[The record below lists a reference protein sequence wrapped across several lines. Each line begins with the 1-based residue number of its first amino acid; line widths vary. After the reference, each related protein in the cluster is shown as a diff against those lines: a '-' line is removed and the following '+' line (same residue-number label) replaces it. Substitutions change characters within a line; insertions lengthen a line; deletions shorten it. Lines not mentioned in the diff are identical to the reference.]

1 MKIYQYV
8 NLLFL
13 FVIAQAISQEIGPQI
28 NFKTMTI
35 DYGTIEN
42 NSNGERIF
50 IFSNTGNAPLIIK
63 NVQSSCGCTVPKKPK
78 GPIAPG
84 ESNEIIVLYDT
95 NRQGPFRKTI
105 TITTNVKV
113 NPVLALK
120 IKGIVLPKA

>member
-1 MKIYQYV
+1 MKTYQYV

-13 FVIAQAISQEIGPQI
+13 FVIAHAISQEIGPQI

-50 IFSNTGNAPLIIK
+50 IFSNSGNAPLIIK
-63 NVQSSCGCTVPKKPK
+63 NVQSSCGCTVPKKTK

-84 ESNEIIVLYDT
+84 ESSEIIDRYDT
-95 NRQGPFRKTI
+95 NRRGPFRKTI

-113 NPVLALK
+113 NPILALK
-120 IKGIVLPKA
+120 IKGIVLPKS

>member
-13 FVIAQAISQEIGPQI
+13 FVIAQAISQEMGPQI

-50 IFSNTGNAPLIIK
+50 IFSNSGNAPLIIK

-84 ESNEIIVLYDT
+84 ESSEIIVRYDT
-95 NRQGPFRKTI
+95 NRRGPFRKTI

-113 NPVLALK
+113 NPILALK
-120 IKGIVLPKA
+120 IKGIVLPKS

>member
-50 IFSNTGNAPLIIK
+50 IFSNSGNAPLIIK

-84 ESNEIIVLYDT
+84 ESSKIIVRYDT
-95 NRQGPFRKTI
+95 NRRGPFRKTI

-113 NPVLALK
+113 NPILALK
-120 IKGIVLPKA
+120 IKGIVLPKS

>member
-1 MKIYQYV
+1 MKTYQYV

-50 IFSNTGNAPLIIK
+50 IFSNSGNAPLIIK

-84 ESNEIIVLYDT
+84 ESSEIIVRYDT
-95 NRQGPFRKTI
+95 NRRGPFRKTI

-113 NPVLALK
+113 NPILALK
-120 IKGIVLPKA
+120 IKGIVLPKS

>member
-84 ESNEIIVLYDT
+84 ESSEIIVRYDT

-105 TITTNVKV
+105 TITTNVND
-113 NPVLALK
+113 NPILALK
-120 IKGIVLPKA
+120 IKGIVLPKS

>member
-1 MKIYQYV
+1 
-8 NLLFL
+8 
-13 FVIAQAISQEIGPQI
+13 VITQAIFQEIGPQI
-28 NFKTMTI
+28 NFKTTTI

-50 IFSNTGNAPLIIK
+50 VFSNTGDAPLIIK

-84 ESNEIIVLYDT
+84 ESSEIIVRYDT
-95 NRQGPFRKTI
+95 NRRGHFRKTI

-113 NPVLALK
+113 NPILALK
-120 IKGIVLPKA
+120 IKGIVLTKS

>member
-1 MKIYQYV
+1 MKIYHYV

-13 FVIAQAISQEIGPQI
+13 FVIAQAISQGIGPQI
-28 NFKTMTI
+28 NFKTTTI

-63 NVQSSCGCTVPKKPK
+63 NVKSSCGCTVPKKPK

-95 NRQGPFRKTI
+95 NRRGPFRKTI

-120 IKGIVLPKA
+120 IKGIVLPKS

>member
-1 MKIYQYV
+1 M
-8 NLLFL
+8 
-13 FVIAQAISQEIGPQI
+13 IAQAISQEIGPQI

-50 IFSNTGNAPLIIK
+50 IFSNSGNAPLIIK

-84 ESNEIIVLYDT
+84 ESSEIIVRYDT
-95 NRQGPFRKTI
+95 NRRGPFRKTI

-113 NPVLALK
+113 NPILALK
-120 IKGIVLPKA
+120 IKGIVLPKS

>member
-1 MKIYQYV
+1 MKIYHYV

-28 NFKTMTI
+28 NFKTTTI

-63 NVQSSCGCTVPKKPK
+63 NVKSSCGCTVPKKPK

-84 ESNEIIVLYDT
+84 ESSEIIVLYDT

>member
-1 MKIYQYV
+1 MKIYHCI

-28 NFKTMTI
+28 NFKTTTI

-50 IFSNTGNAPLIIK
+50 VFSNTGDAPLIIK

-84 ESNEIIVLYDT
+84 ESSEIIVRYDT
-95 NRQGPFRKTI
+95 NRRGPFRKTI

-113 NPVLALK
+113 NPILALK
-120 IKGIVLPKA
+120 IKGIVLTKS

>member
-50 IFSNTGNAPLIIK
+50 IFSNSGNAPLIIK
-63 NVQSSCGCTVPKKPK
+63 NVQSSCVCTVPKKPK

-84 ESNEIIVLYDT
+84 ESSEIIVRYDT
-95 NRQGPFRKTI
+95 NRRGPFRKTI

-113 NPVLALK
+113 NPILALK
-120 IKGIVLPKA
+120 IKGIVLPKS